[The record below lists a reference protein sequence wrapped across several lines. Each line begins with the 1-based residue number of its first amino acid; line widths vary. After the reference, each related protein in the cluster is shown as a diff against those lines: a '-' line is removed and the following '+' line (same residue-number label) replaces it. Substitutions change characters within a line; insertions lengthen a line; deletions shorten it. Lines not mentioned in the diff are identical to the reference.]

1 MTESGR
7 LVLRSSAS
15 KDTTPETGVM
25 LGRALAM
32 DYRRVVV
39 ARDYMRSSTMMK
51 DALVAGLISS
61 GADVVDIGYVSFPVA
76 GMFASRGDCAVYVT
90 EYREFGRFSGYV
102 LMNSDGGLFRIDQV
116 RHLDRVFD
124 EPPMIPERLG
134 RVMSEANSVEVYNRK
149 LLSLMEHDAEC
160 GIVLDCNCGSSALS
174 APQIL
179 NAMGADL
186 ASMNA
191 QFDRDYTVHS
201 LIPADSDLRDLR
213 QFIGSD
219 PGTVGIALNRIGN
232 LMTVLDEKGNVIPDE
247 TVLAMMILMMRPKT
261 LVVPMDISSLVEDAF
276 YGRLDIDMKLRGE
289 APEES
294 ELKLVRTVPNAGI
307 LCDEMRANGA
317 ELGYYK
323 GGFIFSDISMAPD
336 AIHASCMIAQ
346 IAAANSLVALT
357 SSFPAYYRDTASY
370 RLLCSKDD
378 FHRLMDERIGGL
390 GHPYMSNRH
399 GWRVDMEDGW
409 FLVRINTE
417 NEDRVE
423 VLAESRDRAYL
434 AGMAEV
440 AAELVESCSKG
451 QRIISSSSGSPRESY
466 ALQLVLS

>member
-15 KDTTPETGVM
+15 NDTTPETGVM

-32 DYRRVVV
+32 DHRKVVV

-61 GADVVDIGYVSFPVA
+61 GADVVDVGCVSFPVA
-76 GMFASRGDCAVYVT
+76 GMYASKGDCAVYVT

-124 EPPMIPERLG
+124 EPRAIPDSLG
-134 RVMSEANSVEVYNRK
+134 RVFPQTNCVEEYNRR
-149 LLSLMEHDAEC
+149 LLSLMQHDAEC
-160 GIVLDCNCGSSALS
+160 AIVLDCNCGCSALS

-232 LMTVLDEKGNVIPDE
+232 LLTVLDEKGNVIPDE
-247 TVLAMMILMMRPKT
+247 TVLAMIVMVMRPKV
-261 LVVPMDISSLVEDAF
+261 LVVPMDISSLVIDAF
-276 YGRLDIDMKLRGE
+276 YGRLDVDMKFKGE
-289 APEES
+289 APDES
-294 ELKLVRTVPNAGI
+294 ELKLIRTVPNAGS
-307 LCDEMRANGA
+307 LCEEMRVNGA
-317 ELGYYK
+317 ELGYYM
-323 GGFIFSDISMAPD
+323 GGFIFSDMSMTPD
-336 AIHASCMIAQ
+336 AIHAACVVAQ
-346 IAAANSLVALT
+346 IAAANSLVTLV
-357 SSFPAYYRDTASY
+357 SSFPEYYRDTASY
-370 RLLCSKDD
+370 RILCSKED
-378 FHRLMDERIGGL
+378 FRRLMDERIEDL
-390 GHPYMSNRH
+390 CHPYMSNSY
-399 GWRVDMEDGW
+399 GWRVDMDDGW
-409 FLVRINTE
+409 FLIRIDLE
-417 NEDRVE
+417 EEDRVE
-423 VLAESRDRAYL
+423 VLSESRDRAYL
-434 AGMAEV
+434 VGMAEV
-440 AAELVESCSKG
+440 AADLVESCSKG
-451 QRIISSSSGSPRESY
+451 QRIISRSSGSPRESY

>member
-15 KDTTPETGVM
+15 KDTTPEMGLL

-39 ARDYMRSSTMMK
+39 ARDYMRSSTMK
-51 DALVAGLISS
+51 DALVAGLIAN
-61 GADVVDIGYVSFPVA
+61 GADVVDVGFVSFPVA
-76 GMFASRGDCAVYVT
+76 GMHASKGDCAVYVT

-124 EPPMIPERLG
+124 EPVSVPERLG
-134 RVMSEANSVEVYNRK
+134 RVIEQADCVEEYNRK
-149 LLSLMEHDAEC
+149 LLSLMAHDTEC
-160 GIVLDCNCGSSALS
+160 AIVLDCNCGSSALS

-201 LIPADSDLRDLR
+201 LIPSDSDLRDLR

-232 LMTVLDEKGNVIPDE
+232 LMTVLDEKGNVIPEE
-247 TVLAMMILMMRPKT
+247 TALAMMVLMMRPRT
-261 LVVPMDISSLVEDAF
+261 LVVPMDISSLVIDAF
-276 YGRLDIDMKLRGE
+276 YGRLDVDMNLKGE
-289 APEES
+289 VPEGT
-294 ELKLVRTVPNAGI
+294 ELKLVLTVPNAGI
-307 LCDEMRANGA
+307 VCDEMRASGA
-317 ELGYYK
+317 ELGYYA
-323 GGFIFSDISMAPD
+323 GGFIFSDLSMTPD
-336 AIHASCMIAQ
+336 AIHASCIIAQ

-357 SSFPAYYRDTASY
+357 SSFPEYYRDSTTF
-370 RLLCSKDD
+370 RILCPKED
-378 FHRLMDERIGGL
+378 FRRLMDERIAAL
-390 GHPYMSNRH
+390 GHEYMGNSY
-399 GWRVDMEDGW
+399 GWRVDMGDGW
-409 FLVRINTE
+409 FIVRLDTE
-417 NEDRVE
+417 ASDTVE
-423 VLAESRDRAYL
+423 VIAESRDRAYL

-440 AAELVESCSKG
+440 AADLVDSCSKG
-451 QRIISSSSGSPRESY
+451 QRIISSSIGSPRESY